1 MPVRKTITLLAL
13 AGLITL
19 AGCHKQKPPIPPAQQ
34 QAPTITQPAPQQP
47 APAQTTST
55 TTETKPKTPA
65 STTTSASTAPKT
77 KPHAG
82 RPKQPSTTARKASPK
97 SSEPTQQASAKPS
110 PQIPNSQ
117 PSAPATPPVPLQQP
131 QPIPGTAQIVPGLP
145 HDEAMHSRFTTEQL
159 LLSTDQNLA
168 GLRRALSPSEQDMVA
183 QIRLFMQQSRAAIGE
198 GDLVRAR
205 NLALKAHLLS
215 DDLVQR

>member
-1 MPVRKTITLLAL
+1 MPIRKTITLLAL

-19 AGCHKQKPPIPPAQQ
+19 AGCHKKKPQIPTAQ
-34 QAPTITQPAPQQP
+34 QAPTIPQPAPQPTP
-47 APAQTTST
+47 APTTST
-55 TTETKPKTPA
+55 TTETKPNKPA
-65 STTTSASTAPKT
+65 TSSAPSTTATTTKS
-77 KPHAG
+77 KPHPG
-82 RPKQPSTTARKASPK
+82 RPRQSTTTARKAPPK
-97 SSEPTQQASAKPS
+97 QEPTQQASAKPS

-117 PSAPATPPVPLQQP
+117 QSAPATPPPAPVQQQP
-131 QPIPGTAQIVPGLP
+131 VPGAAQIVPGLP

-168 GLRRALSPSEQDMVA
+168 GLKRTLSPGEQDLVA
-183 QIRLFMQQSRAAIGE
+183 QIRLFMQQSRAAIGD